1 MKSLHSEWFTCFFLF
16 SGRMV
21 VCLLLLVEDTK
32 SAESVF
38 DGPASV
44 FFFFLICSAKSLP
57 CSKGK

>member
-1 MKSLHSEWFTCFFLF
+1 
-16 SGRMV
+16 MV

-44 FFFFLICSAKSLP
+44 FLKKKSVLQNRCLVVKANDLLP
-57 CSKGK
+57 PKKRRKKGK